1 MKGIMKTSKLN
12 YKGLKTSLKYDAQ
25 FAEKLNKVCGYHA
38 VDKSK
43 VFRTLVELEYER
55 IERFRKISKKIVD
68 KHY

>member
-1 MKGIMKTSKLN
+1 MKTSKLN

-25 FAEKLNKVCGYHA
+25 FAEKLNKVCEYHR

-55 IERFRKISKKIVD
+55 IEKFQKISKKNS
-68 KHY
+68 